1 MIKIFLYVGFIFFPF
16 ITLAYNDMLGII
28 YSVPDILNGVVFLI
42 VGLAV
47 LAFLWGIVKYLMS
60 GGDEKQLEE
69 SKKFMLWGIVGI
81 TIMVSV
87 WGIISILG
95 NMFGIHI
102 SGTPTLPRRE

>member
-1 MIKIFLYVGFIFFPF
+1 
-16 ITLAYNDMLGII
+16 
-28 YSVPDILNGVVFLI
+28 VPDILNGVVFLI

-60 GGDEKQLEE
+60 GGDSKQLEE

-95 NMFGIHI
+95 NIFGINVSH
-102 SGTPTLPRRE
+102 TPGLPEFE